1 MSNVIELS
9 TRRAART
16 LPSENVR
23 PVEFPV
29 SGRQCASRGR
39 NPLRHPCHRV
49 SYAVTIAG
57 RIKRGEAL
65 RVEVGFDERAMLW
78 KGVEAARLLLAELF
92 QLAVQHGGE
101 QQQ

>member
-1 MSNVIELS
+1 MSNIIELS
-9 TRRAART
+9 VRREARA

-23 PVEFPV
+23 PVEFPA
-29 SGRQCASRGR
+29 SGRQRAGRHR

-49 SYAVTIAG
+49 SHAVTIAG
-57 RIKRGEAL
+57 KLKRGEAL
-65 RVEVGFDERAMLW
+65 RVDPYFDEGAVLW

-101 QQQ
+101 QEQ